1 MLWSNFFRFAIL
13 ALCTAS
19 LQAENTP
26 APAVPS
32 SQESEFDFPVP
43 MGMPVNGIKI
53 PQYDDDGKLLMLL
66 EAGVAKKVDDQHI
79 EMEDLK
85 LQALDASGEKIF
97 VELPQAV
104 FNLETRII
112 TGEKTARIYRDDFE
126 ITGDGIDFN
135 TKTRFG
141 TLRGNVR
148 MVISTEQD
156 SK

>member
-1 MLWSNFFRFAIL
+1 MLWSNFFRFAL
-13 ALCTAS
+13 LLLLTSS
-19 LQAENTP
+19 LSAENTS
-26 APAVPS
+26 APAAASP
-32 SQESEFDFPVP
+32 QESEFDLPVP

-53 PQYDDDGKLLMLL
+53 PQYDEDGKLLMLL

-85 LQALDASGEKIF
+85 LQALDANGEKIF
-97 VELPQAV
+97 VELPQAL
-104 FNLETRII
+104 FNLQTRIL
-112 TGEKTARIYRDDFE
+112 TGDKTAKIYRDDFE

-148 MVISTEQD
+148 MLISTEQD

>member
-1 MLWSNFFRFAIL
+1 MLWSNFLCL
-13 ALCTAS
+13 AVLVLLTSS
-19 LQAENTP
+19 LQAENAP
-26 APAVPS
+26 APAAPS
-32 SQESEFDFPVP
+32 PQEGEFDLPVP
-43 MGMPVNGIKI
+43 VGMPVNGIKI
-53 PQYDDDGKLLMLL
+53 PQYDEDGKLLMLL

-79 EMEDLK
+79 EMENLK
-85 LQALDASGEKIF
+85 LQALDADGKKIF
-97 VELPQAV
+97 VELPHAL
-104 FNLETRII
+104 FNLETRIL
-112 TGEKTARIYRDDFE
+112 TGEKTAKIYRDDFE

>member
-1 MLWSNFFRFAIL
+1 MLWSNFFRFAL
-13 ALCTAS
+13 LVLFTVS
-19 LQAENTP
+19 LQAQNTP
-26 APAVPS
+26 APATPS
-32 SQESEFDFPVP
+32 SQESEFDLPVP

-53 PQYDDDGKLLMLL
+53 PQYDEDGKLLMLL

-85 LQALDASGEKIF
+85 LQALDANGEKIF

-104 FNLETRII
+104 FNLQTRIL
-112 TGEKTARIYRDDFE
+112 TGDKTARIYRDDFE

-141 TLRGNVR
+141 SLRGNVR

>member
-1 MLWSNFFRFAIL
+1 MLWSNFFRFAL
-13 ALCTAS
+13 LVLFTVS
-19 LQAENTP
+19 LQAQNTP
-26 APAVPS
+26 DPATPS
-32 SQESEFDFPVP
+32 SQESEFDLPVP

-53 PQYDDDGKLLMLL
+53 PQYDEDGKLLMLL

-85 LQALDASGEKIF
+85 LQALDANGEKIF

-104 FNLETRII
+104 FNLQTRIL
-112 TGEKTARIYRDDFE
+112 TGDKTARIYRDDFE